1 MWQIE
6 DVIRASGFDI
16 EKLKESYINRF
27 TFNDENERR
36 TVIEWYD
43 SLIEMMISEQI
54 KEKGHLQIN
63 KNVMYDLLEFHS
75 LILKSNSNPAYNAKF
90 IHILPLINQFRI
102 KSEVNLS
109 DIELCFNFQYGI
121 LMLKLKK
128 EEISSETL
136 KTQEEIAKFM
146 VLLAK
151 DYHLYKT
158 GELDLE

>member
-1 MWQIE
+1 M
-6 DVIRASGFDI
+6 
-16 EKLKESYINRF
+16 
-27 TFNDENERR
+27 
-36 TVIEWYD
+36 
-43 SLIEMMISEQI
+43 
-54 KEKGHLQIN
+54 QIN